1 MICGQIEMKHIKRG
15 VHMPLQIICD
25 DITKMKVDAVVNAAT
40 NSLLPGGGVCGAI
53 FRASKSFKLIFDCI
67 KIGGCKTGEAVITK
81 GYRLPAKYIIHTPG
95 PKYKGGR
102 RGESGLLYSCYYSS
116 LELAKE
122 YDLKSIAFPLI
133 STGIYGYP
141 KNEAVEIAKRAIM
154 DFLKKNGNDMEIYLV
169 MYKKH

>member
-1 MICGQIEMKHIKRG
+1 
-15 VHMPLQIICD
+15 MPFQIIYD
-25 DITKMKVDAVVNAAT
+25 DITKMKVYAVVNAAT
-40 NSLLPGGGVCGAI
+40 NSLLPGFGVCGAI

-122 YDLKSIAFPLI
+122 YNLKSIAFPLI

-141 KNEAVEIAKRAIM
+141 KNEAVEIAKRAVM